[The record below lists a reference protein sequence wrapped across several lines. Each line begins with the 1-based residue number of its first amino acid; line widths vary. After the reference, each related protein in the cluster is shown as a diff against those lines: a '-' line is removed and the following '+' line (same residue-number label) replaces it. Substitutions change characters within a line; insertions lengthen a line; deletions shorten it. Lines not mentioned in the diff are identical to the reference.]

1 MVFLPRRR
9 RAGYR
14 SKAGQFWFLFFH
26 RSACVVMRSAAAYWS
41 KAGLGSFCPVDHRNK
56 LGVASSGAQQC

>member
-1 MVFLPRRR
+1 MVFFSASAPR
-9 RAGYR
+9 GYR
-14 SKAGQFWFLFFH
+14 SSFVVFLFFH